1 MKKICKKIFI
11 IIIILEIIA
20 SYLPAINYKVL
31 ADDETES
38 DIKDI
43 DSDNGKTEIQ
53 FGNQTIK
60 EYFIQNCD
68 FDEDKIITEADML
81 QVENVELNNL
91 SSGEIDFTGLEYA
104 KNLKS
109 LKIENPGIK
118 ILNPNNVEV
127 FKSFKKLEKLSLR
140 LDYNSTQDI
149 SSLLTGLTS
158 LKTLDIWYADLSK
171 LDFKNFGQ
179 LEELRMG
186 GVRLNNIAQ
195 ISELSGLAK
204 LTIYNYTGLTDFE
217 NLPISNLQ
225 ELTLGNA
232 DISKINLSSNN
243 KITNL
248 CLNNCKA
255 NDLSFLQNKTKL
267 ESLSLDD
274 NNIEDISVLSTLKN
288 LNNLSLNNNKIKN
301 ISVLE
306 NLNKLENLNLRNNY
320 ITDISSIKNLNCLHY
335 VDLSQNPIN
344 PLQTENAETLQTLEN
359 QQTYISIDD
368 VDQSEPINFKDKN
381 LEQKIIEAGYDRDKN
396 GIITIN
402 EMGQIYYLLINDYQK
417 PLTDISELQY
427 AINLTNLSVNLNT
440 KDISVL
446 SNLTKLN
453 HLSITSSKENKVDNI
468 SALANLTNLQYLSF
482 GETDIKDISPLGNLT
497 NLIDF
502 AVYSNSNDKNENGI
516 KDISVIANFTKLEY
530 LHISGQSFSDISAL
544 ENLTD
549 LKSIGLN
556 NNKISNISAIKK
568 LENLESVYLS
578 SNYIEDIS
586 PILEWKCANK
596 VTSLQLNSN
605 RITDITLLP
614 NIMTKLTNIT
624 DFWLQ
629 NNSFE
634 DISVIRQLKN
644 LNNFSSLKFG
654 ELQYTIDLGKIER
667 NSNRQ
672 INLPNTF
679 SQVEE
684 IFDDLEWNTYIYDAD
699 DWMNNSNNNIVGN
712 TYNLDTSHIGK
723 QEITINKY
731 GNGKNYTYSQNKI
744 NSITIKILFVIEVEG
759 DKNKIISFQDENLN
773 RVILEKYDID
783 NDEKITENDVINLTR
798 IDISNENIISLQGIE
813 QASNLRYVEAY
824 SNKIRDISPLMQLEN
839 LTFVELYGN
848 EITDITCLKNR
859 KFKHVYAIGYDGNYI
874 DFSNNS
880 ENTRTY
886 LEEWQKD
893 IEKYGNADY
902 YGSGKELLCSFASN
916 QKYGNPDDK
925 NLYVD
930 MDNKIKQAI
939 IEQLS
944 ADTNGDGNLTR
955 EEMYNVPNYNS
966 STHQQNTLN
975 LSNLN
980 LTNLSGL
987 EYLTNI
993 SSIDISNNQIS
1004 DIKPLEHL
1012 FNLTDLNAS
1021 NNNIDNID
1029 ELPYYKNNGSTKY
1042 NFSNNKITDISC
1054 LENWVGCYSTV
1065 YVGWRSGGDPN
1076 LRTNEFDFSNN
1087 NIDNIN
1093 GIKNLKCLMYMN
1105 LNNNKITDI
1114 SSLKDYNFE
1123 VNTEIYDG
1131 EEYLKEQLEDF
1142 KGIYLRENN
1151 IDPDNNGNRAAIEVF
1166 KNKGVKLALDSDFEG
1181 ITLIDDRTNIQITTI
1196 GEDTAEIQVQQIQQE
1211 STEYQE
1217 ISEQLKEME
1226 IISAVDISIVNGE
1239 YEGKIVVTIPVK
1251 EELNGK
1257 YVKVLHQRKNGQT
1270 EEFIRKVKDASVS
1283 VEVTDLSPFYIA
1295 YNENK
1300 QEYKKGDVNDDGK
1313 INVRDLE
1320 MLYECVSEA
1329 ITLSSA
1335 ESQRAD
1341 VNDDGKVN
1349 VKDLNRLYEHVSE
1362 INPLDE

>member
-1 MKKICKKIFI
+1 MRKLCKKIL
-11 IIIILEIIA
+11 IILLVLTIVNGYIVPLSKNIVYAIETPEENNDNEENEEEI
-20 SYLPAINYKVL
+20 V
-31 ADDETES
+31 
-38 DIKDI
+38 
-43 DSDNGKTEIQ
+43 
-53 FGNQTIK
+53 FGNQKVK
-60 EYFIQNCD
+60 EYILSNCD
-68 FDEDKIITEADML
+68 FDGNEKITESDML
-81 QVENVELNNL
+81 QIENLVFWDLYQED
-91 SSGEIDFTGLEYA
+91 IDFTGLEYA
-104 KNLKS
+104 KNLKV
-109 LKIENPGIK
+109 LQIENPGIK

-171 LDFKNFGQ
+171 LDFENFGQ

-243 KITNL
+243 NKITNL

-274 NNIEDISVLSTLKN
+274 NNIEDISVLSTLTN

-306 NLNKLENLNLRNNY
+306 NLNKLENLYLRNNY
-320 ITDISSIKNLNCLHY
+320 ITDISSIKNLNCLQY

-402 EMGQIYYLLINDYQK
+402 EMEQIYYLSIHDYQK

-453 HLSITSSKENKVDNI
+453 NLSITSSKENKIDNI

-482 GETDIKDISPLGNLT
+482 GDTDIKDISPLENLT
-497 NLIDF
+497 NLTNF
-502 AVYSNSNDKNENGI
+502 TVYSNGSGKNDDGI
-516 KDISVIANFTKLEY
+516 KDISVISNFSKLQY
-530 LHISGQSFSDISAL
+530 LQLSGQSFSDISCL
-544 ENLTD
+544 ENLND
-549 LKSIGLN
+549 LKSIWLN
-556 NNKISNISAIKK
+556 NNKITDISAIGNLK
-568 LENLESVYLS
+568 NLESIYLS

-586 PILEWKCANK
+586 SILEWKCVNK
-596 VTSLQLNSN
+596 LTSLQLGSN
-605 RITDITLLP
+605 KIIDITLLP

-624 DFWLQ
+624 DLGLQ

-634 DISVIRQLKN
+634 DISVISQLKN

-654 ELQYTIDLGKIER
+654 QLQYTIDLGKIER
-667 NSNRQ
+667 NSNQQ

-684 IFDDLEWNTYIYDAD
+684 IFDDLEWNTSIYDAD

-783 NDEKITENDVINLTR
+783 DDEKITENDVINLTR

-859 KFKHVYAIGYDGNYI
+859 KFKYVYAIGYDGNYI

-916 QKYGNPDDK
+916 QKYGKPDDK

-930 MDNKIKQAI
+930 MDSKIKQAI

-966 STHQQNTLN
+966 STHQQNTLD

-993 SSIDISNNQIS
+993 SSIDICNNQIS

-1012 FNLTDLNAS
+1012 FNLTELNAS
-1021 NNNIDNID
+1021 NNNIESID
-1029 ELPYYKNNGSTKY
+1029 SLPYYKNNYIKKY
-1042 NFSNNKITDISC
+1042 NFANNKITDISC

-1065 YVGWRSGGDPN
+1065 YVGWRQGGDPN
-1076 LRTNEFDFSNN
+1076 FRCNEFDFSNN

-1093 GIKNLKCLMYMN
+1093 GVKNLKCLMYMN
-1105 LNNNKITDI
+1105 LNNNEITDI

-1123 VNTEIYDG
+1123 VNTEIYDD

-1142 KGIYLRENN
+1142 KGIYLRGNN
-1151 IDPDNNGNRAAIEVF
+1151 IDPDNTGNKAAIEVF
-1166 KNKGVKLALDSDFEG
+1166 NNKGVKLVLDSNFER
-1181 ITLIDDRTNIQITTI
+1181 ITIKDEQTNIQITTM
-1196 GEDTAEIQVQQIQQE
+1196 GENTARIQVDKIQEE
-1211 STEYQE
+1211 SAEYQE
-1217 ISEQLKEME
+1217 ISEQLDEFE
-1226 IISAVDISIVNGE
+1226 IVCAVDISIVDGE
-1239 YEGKIVVTIPVK
+1239 YEGKIHLTIPLPDEYNNKFVK
-1251 EELNGK
+1251 ILHKKANGK
-1257 YVKVLHQRKNGQT
+1257 T
-1270 EEFIRKVKDASVS
+1270 EEFIRKVVDSSVS
-1283 VEVTDLSPFYIA
+1283 IDVDELSPFYIA
-1295 YNENK
+1295 FSERTLP
-1300 QEYKKGDVNDDGK
+1300 KGDVNGDGK
-1313 INVRDLE
+1313 INGKDWN
-1320 MLYECVSEA
+1320 MMYEHINE
-1329 ITLSSA
+1329 TKLLT
-1335 ESQRAD
+1335 EEEFERAD
-1341 VNDDGKVN
+1341 INEDGKVN
-1349 VKDLNRLYEHVSE
+1349 GKDWNRLYEHINE
-1362 INPLDE
+1362 TNPLF